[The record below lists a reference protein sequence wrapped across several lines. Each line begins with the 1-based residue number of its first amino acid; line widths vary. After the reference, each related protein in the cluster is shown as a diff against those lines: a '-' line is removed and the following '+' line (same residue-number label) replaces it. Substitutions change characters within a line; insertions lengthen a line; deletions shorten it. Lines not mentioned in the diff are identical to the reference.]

1 MDKPDPDN
9 PEPGAARSRLWFS
22 VAAALVLVSMLVLYL
37 LVPGDHSGPVPHV
50 SLDRTTPPG
59 PPVQAHSDE
68 KTTLNTSQQ
77 QRVAANT
84 AWVPVDVGAVKPD
97 QVPVYKEVVEGR
109 VLVTLKPDMWTWD
122 VGEKI
127 SIEVPQIGEM
137 YESVIERVETGLGVN
152 RSYIGRLI
160 DDDHP
165 YTFVITIG
173 ERNAFAHLGTPEG
186 SYELVGNTEFAWLM
200 PTVNMDQHVDYS
212 KPDYF
217 IPGENGDGR

>member
-9 PEPGAARSRLWFS
+9 PQPGAARHRLWFS

-37 LVPGDHSGPVPHV
+37 LVPGDHSSPVPHV
-50 SLDRTTPPG
+50 SLVRTTPTG
-59 PPVQAHSDE
+59 PPVQALSDE

-122 VGEKI
+122 VGEQI
-127 SIEVPQIGEM
+127 SIEVPQIGKM

-212 KPDYF
+212 KPDYY
-217 IPGENGDGR
+217 IPRENGDGL